1 MANTSVFE
9 TKLSKRM
16 QVTRYSTP
24 VYVAQASFEERANL
38 FDGQSV
44 VRPTFAT
51 LYADSYTRG
60 TDMTEQGYT
69 EASETLTVNQTP
81 AILLRADKWD
91 ALQHK
96 SALQQR
102 LANDGM
108 RAINKLI
115 DADYNA
121 EVLNAT
127 STIDDGDFGGTDG
140 DPLTLDATN
149 VLQIYAMAQRKLQ
162 LQDVD
167 IVGAKDPR
175 PQAGNMKP
183 GGSSGFANLNPY
195 MQEQLTYSLAGRES
209 VDGNLV
215 GQNAYKNSYFEFDN
229 FVTTN
234 GQWTGVLGMATQPT
248 NNDTVVINGVTFT
261 FVSSIGSTPGNLLIQ
276 ASVDLDREL
285 LQDIINAPDTA
296 TSSNNVQLSTASQNA
311 LRRMT
316 ATNDD
321 TNDILTVQAQG
332 YGYVV
337 VSETFTD
344 ATDAWDSETSHQ
356 MFGQKGA
363 IDMVMQANVGVDV
376 SDIPAQLGKYIKPH
390 ALYGI
395 NTFTEGANALVDV
408 ALDSSDWA

>member
-60 TDMTEQGYT
+60 TDMEEQGYT
-69 EASETLTVNQTP
+69 ESTETLTVNQTP

-96 SALQQR
+96 SNIQQR
-102 LANDGM
+102 LADDGM

-127 STIDDGDFGGTDG
+127 SSIDDGDVGGSSG
-140 DPLTLDATN
+140 DPITLDSTN
-149 VLQIYAMAQRKLQ
+149 VLQIYAAAQRKLQ
-162 LQDVD
+162 NLDVN
-167 IVGAKDPR
+167 IVGAMDPR
-175 PQAGNMKP
+175 PQAGNLKP
-183 GGSSGFANLNPY
+183 GGSAGFANLTPY
-195 MQEQLTYSLAGRES
+195 FQESLTYSLAGRETR
-209 VDGNLV
+209 DGDLV
-215 GQNAYKNSYFEFDN
+215 GKNAYKNTYFEFDN

-234 GQWTGVLGMATQPT
+234 GQWTGVLAMATQPSNT
-248 NNDTVVINGVTFT
+248 DTVVINGVTFT
-261 FVSSIGSTPGNLLIQ
+261 FVSTIGSTPGNLLIQ
-276 ASVDLDREL
+276 ASVDLDRAL
-285 LQDIINAPDTA
+285 LEGIINSPDTA
-296 TSSNNVQLSTASQNA
+296 TTANNVALSTASQNA

-321 TNDILTVQAQG
+321 AADTLTVQAQG

-344 ATDAWDSETSHQ
+344 VTDAWDSETSHQ

-363 IDMVMQANVGVDV
+363 IDMVMQANVGVAI

-408 ALDSSDWA
+408 QVNSASWT